1 MICSMTGFGKSIVE
15 NQQLKLNLEIKTVN
29 HRYLDFIIRV
39 PKKFSAYE
47 ELIKKQLKG
56 HLERG
61 RVEVYLSIEEATASD
76 FSVKPNYAVLDEYKS
91 AFEEIQ
97 ARYQL
102 TDKVTLNLLTRYPEA
117 LIIEAKV
124 MDEEETLA
132 LLNTCVEEAVVAL
145 LKMREM
151 EGQALYQDILN
162 RSMSVSNLL
171 NQIEALSP
179 QILESHKNK
188 MSERIKELLADK
200 GNFDENRIMLEVAIF
215 ADRTNITE
223 EIVRLRSHL
232 EQLRAIFKDKDS
244 KGRKLDFLLQ
254 EMNREVNTIGSK
266 SPDVDISNF
275 VVELKSEME
284 KIREQIQNIE

>member
-1 MICSMTGFGKSIVE
+1 MIYSMTGFGKSIVE

-29 HRYLDFIIRV
+29 HRYLDFIVRL

-47 ELIKKQLKG
+47 ELIKKQIKG

-61 RVEVYLSIEEATASD
+61 RVEVYLSLEEAVASD
-76 FSVKPNYAVLDEYKS
+76 FSVKPNFAVIDEYVA
-91 AFEEIQ
+91 AFNEIKTH
-97 ARYQL
+97 YDL
-102 TDKVTLNLLTRYPEA
+102 NDKLSLSLLSRYPEI
-117 LIIEAKV
+117 LSIEAKAL
-124 MDEEETLA
+124 DEEETLA
-132 LLNTCVEEAVVAL
+132 LLTTCVDGAIKAL
-145 LKMREM
+145 LEMRNT
-151 EGQALYQDILN
+151 EGEQLYQDILQ
-162 RSMSVSNLL
+162 RSRTIEVILTH
-171 NQIEALSP
+171 IEALAP
-179 QILESHKNK
+179 QIVEQQRNK
-188 MSERIKELLADK
+188 ISERIKDLLGDSGA
-200 GNFDENRIMLEVAIF
+200 FDENRVLLEVAIF

-232 EQLRAIFKDKDS
+232 EQLRNIFKETDS

-266 SPDVDISNF
+266 SPDIDISNY

>member
-1 MICSMTGFGKSIVE
+1 MTGFGKSIVE

>member
-47 ELIKKQLKG
+47 ELIKKQLKA

-102 TDKVTLNLLTRYPEA
+102 TDKITLNLLTRYPEA

-132 LLNTCVEEAVVAL
+132 LLNKCVEEAVLAL
-145 LKMREM
+145 LKMRET

-162 RSMSVSNLL
+162 RSMTVSQLL

-188 MSERIKELLADK
+188 MSERIKDLLSDK

-223 EIVRLRSHL
+223 EIVRMRSHL
-232 EQLRAIFKDKDS
+232 EQLRTIFKDKDS